1 MFLYLLSFVLSYI
14 VSSSFAGQVPIV
26 EGVLGGVS
34 SVSSHTSEAAIL
46 SSNEHKPAST
56 SPGVLRIR
64 SENSGIC
71 ETTPGIYQAT
81 GYGNIS
87 SDESI
92 WFWFFES
99 RIKNARS
106 APLTIWLNGGPGSSS
121 MLGLFQ
127 ENGPCRITNDSTGVT
142 LNPNSWN
149 EVSNMLYIDQ
159 PVGVG
164 FSYGNTTVG
173 TSREAAQNT
182 WQFLQIFLSDPKFSY
197 LAKNKFAIWTESYGG
212 HYGPVFAAHFLD
224 QNAAIAK
231 GEIKGIHL
239 NLQVLGIGDGLTD
252 PLNQYPGYLTYSLT
266 NKYHPLVSVATVE
279 AANTSFFKSGG
290 CQDLIEGCYA
300 SNGANTTVCSKAQ
313 SFCNDRI
320 LSPLAGNY
328 DVYYVLSENP
338 DPYPPDLTPYLTS
351 SNLTSRI
358 GSETTWQQTNDV
370 VYENFAKTGDWMTN
384 SRIELQQV
392 IKAGV
397 RTIIYDGDADYILN
411 YQGVE
416 AMINALQTQ
425 FTAEFHTQTFKNFT
439 VAGQPAGLYKNAGT
453 FHYVRI
459 FGAGHEVPAY
469 KYGSL
474 TTGQAALQFFS
485 QIMSDRSLSP
495 T

>member
-1 MFLYLLSFVLSYI
+1 MRLSLGSVLALFSTFSLVYT
-14 VSSSFAGQVPIV
+14 GQVPKV
-26 EGVLGGVS
+26 NNVLGGVP
-34 SVSSHTSEAAIL
+34 TTAL
-46 SSNEHKPAST
+46 SIKEKPAKPVNT

-71 ETTPGIYQAT
+71 VTGIYPRTKAFGMFPTQLTTYTNSA
-81 GYGNIS
+81 
-87 SDESI
+87 DR
-92 WFWFFES
+92 FWFFEA
-99 RIKNARS
+99 RTRDARS

-173 TSREAAQNT
+173 TSLEAAQDT
-182 WQFLQIFLSDPKFSY
+182 WKDIMALSLLQ
-197 LAKNKFAIWTESYGG
+197 
-212 HYGPVFAAHFLD
+212 
-224 QNAAIAK
+224 QNAAISR
-231 GEIKGIHL
+231 GEIQGIHL

-252 PLNQYPGYLTYSLT
+252 PLNQYPGYLTYALT

-279 AANTSFFKSGG
+279 AGNTSFYEEGG

-300 SNGANTTVCSKAQ
+300 SNGENTTVCSKAQ

-328 DVYYVLSENP
+328 DVYYVLSEDP
-338 DPYPPDLTPYLTS
+338 DPYPPNLAPYLTS
-351 SNLTSRI
+351 SNLTSKI
-358 GSETTWQQTNDV
+358 GSEAVWKQTNDD
-370 VYENFAKTGDWMTN
+370 VYDNFAKTGDWMTN
-384 SRIELQQV
+384 SRLELQTV
-392 IKAGV
+392 IESGV

-416 AMINALQTQ
+416 AMINALETQ
-425 FTAEFHTQTFKNFT
+425 NTAGFQAQTFKNFT
-439 VAGQPAGLYKNAGT
+439 VAGQVAGIYKNAGN

-469 KYGSL
+469 KYGTL

-485 QIMSDRSLSP
+485 QIMSNQPLSS